1 MDREA
6 KLNVLRKNGMKIH
19 HYPELTGDKEAILIA
34 VQENGYA
41 YTEATTDLQEDIDVR
56 IALVKKNFHYLNL
69 ISPRLRN
76 KELMMVAVNI
86 NGYALEFAPPEI
98 KADKEVVMAAVQ
110 NGPVLQFASPEL
122 RADKEV
128 VLASVRLRMNTIQFA
143 SPELQRDEDVIRVSL
158 GREYVETGYNNIH
171 MAPVVGDYVTLV
183 LRVSQSNPVVH
194 RVSVLLPDGRVQLND
209 NIISAI
215 YVRSLNFVP
224 NGMVIK
230 DRELGL
236 RLRDRSFTMTRR
248 GGKRRRKKTRNIK
261 K

>member
-158 GREYVETGYNNIH
+158 GRDYVESGYNNIH
-171 MAPVVGDYVTLV
+171 MAPVIGDYVTLA
-183 LRVSQSNPVVH
+183 LREPQSNPVVH
-194 RVSVLLPDGRVQLND
+194 RVSAILDGRVQLN
-209 NIISAI
+209 NKTITSI
-215 YVRSLNFVP
+215 YIHSLNFVP
-224 NGMVIK
+224 ENMVIQNS
-230 DRELGL
+230 LGL
-236 RLRDRSFTMTRR
+236 RLRDHDFSVTRR
-248 GGKRRRKKTRNIK
+248 GGRRRRKSRKRK
-261 K
+261 